1 MRKLLFVSIN
11 LKVLNLEWLLWLSGL
26 TNTVLSDL
34 WLNDI
39 FGSCESRPCPD
50 AITHLFLTTRLGRMG
65 SFAVIGSDLDM
76 SEANYK
82 LMELNLEIR
91 ESLRTVQSYQLLAQA
106 KPIGNLVSTGFWE
119 TSGIQEKTELKMIKN
134 INKHLLWTLAV
145 HDDFF
150 WQHPQPQCN

>member
-1 MRKLLFVSIN
+1 MYNQDLQILSSFRS
-11 LKVLNLEWLLWLSGL
+11 LWP
-26 TNTVLSDL
+26 
-34 WLNDI
+34 NDI
-39 FGSCESRPCPD
+39 FGSCED
-50 AITHLFLTTRLGRMG
+50 APVQTLLHIYFHHQTLGQTG

-91 ESLRTVQSYQLLAQA
+91 ESLRTVQSYQLLTQA

-134 INKHLLWTLAV
+134 INKHLLRTLAV
-145 HDDFF
+145 H
-150 WQHPQPQCN
+150 WQLFLAASTTPV

>member
-1 MRKLLFVSIN
+1 
-11 LKVLNLEWLLWLSGL
+11 
-26 TNTVLSDL
+26 
-34 WLNDI
+34 
-39 FGSCESRPCPD
+39 
-50 AITHLFLTTRLGRMG
+50 
-65 SFAVIGSDLDM
+65 M

-134 INKHLLWTLAV
+134 IDKHLLWTLAV
-145 HDDFF
+145 H
-150 WQHPQPQCN
+150 WQLFLAASTTPV